1 MKTKISTI
9 LKLTVTALSLIAPAG
24 VAQKTNPNLMDK
36 PIVGLVSLESKG
48 AILDAEQLGS
58 LARIELEKTDKFRVV
73 DKYDTK
79 EAVEKN
85 GVKLHSCFGKNCLV
99 AAGKVLKAE
108 KMFSGSVELYGE
120 RLIVTLRMIDVE
132 LESLEKNQVNEFLN
146 VQGELQSMLRITLN
160 NLLQLPN
167 DTLLVHRLT
176 RAKAYESTTLNPGQR
191 KVNLSG
197 PRMGATLLT
206 GEAQKIMSAPRK
218 DGGFDGFPV
227 MSQFGYQFETQ
238 YLNEG
243 NFQALVEFI
252 PMITGIDQ
260 GRFIPSLTLL
270 NGFRNNLN
278 GWEIAFGP
286 TVGTTQVAKG
296 YYDKKGIWR
305 LEKDL
310 EEEELKPDIIE
321 RMDSRGYVKITSGWV
336 FAVGK
341 TFRSGKL
348 NIPVNAFVIPSKNT
362 TRIGVSFGFNNK
374 KF

>member
-1 MKTKISTI
+1 MKTKIS
-9 LKLTVTALSLIAPAG
+9 KKFRLTFTVLSFFSCAVIAQKNNPSLI
-24 VAQKTNPNLMDK
+24 DK
-36 PIVGLVSLESKG
+36 PIAGMVSLESKG
-48 AILDAEQLGS
+48 VSLDAEQLGS

-85 GVKLHSCFGKNCLV
+85 GVRLHSCFGKNCLV
-99 AAGKVLKAE
+99 AAGKVLQAE

-120 RLIVTLRMIDVE
+120 KLIVTLRMIDVT
-132 LESLEKNQVNEFLN
+132 LESIEKNQVNEFMN
-146 VQGELQSMLRITLN
+146 IQGELQSMLRITLN
-160 NLLQLPN
+160 NLLQIPN

-176 RAKAYESTTLNPGQR
+176 RSSAYESSTLNPGQR

-197 PRMGATLLT
+197 PRMGAALLMDD
-206 GEAQKIMSAPRK
+206 AQKVMTAAKK
-218 DGGFDGFPV
+218 DGGFDGFPL
-227 MSQFGYQFETQ
+227 MSQFGNQFETQ

-252 PMITGIDQ
+252 PLISGIDQ

-270 NGFRNNLN
+270 NGFRNNMN

-286 TVGTTQVAKG
+286 TITTIQVAKG
-296 YYDKKGIWR
+296 FYDKDGQWH
-305 LEKDL
+305 LASDWNDSTV
-310 EEEELKPDIIE
+310 KPDLVE

-348 NIPVNAFVIPSKNT
+348 NIPVNAFIVPSKNT

-374 KF
+374 K